1 MKRRLFLISFI
12 VSALIF
18 ALHPQARAV
27 DISIGGGTLFNWWNP
42 PWNNRKIVLYT
53 PNIYTLSLSDWP
65 TYPVNASYCYGPDLS
80 IRFLRNIEISASFR
94 YSRADMTGG
103 GPSLVPNAGH
113 QQITIAYD
121 LYDTYARAGYY
132 VLDFLMPYAGLRVEL
147 VKDTID
153 FSQFGYPMGSP
164 TFNLTVASMK
174 GEMLKFTP
182 ELGLH
187 FTVPLSSF
195 FTFLYDISF
204 TFQSGNE
211 KHDYLVMID
220 HWKPM
225 LDTPPIPTGRYY
237 AAGVS
242 TLLALKFNIPKID
255 TSISAGGYY
264 RLLNYFQKRGDR
276 GLFNFDQS
284 LDHTYGVTLSVTY
297 TFSTAKHTDRSIWMP
312 RPSYPA
318 R

>member
-1 MKRRLFLISFI
+1 MSF
-12 VSALIF
+12 
-18 ALHPQARAV
+18 
-27 DISIGGGTLFNWWNP
+27 
-42 PWNNRKIVLYT
+42 
-53 PNIYTLSLSDWP
+53 SDWP
-65 TYPVNASYCYGPDLS
+65 TYPVNASYCYGPDLA
-80 IRFLRNIEISASFR
+80 IRFLRNIELSASFR

-103 GPSLVPNAGH
+103 GPSFVPNAGH

-121 LYDTYARAGYY
+121 LYDTYVRAGYY
-132 VLDFLMPYAGLRVEL
+132 VLEFLMPYAGLRVEL

-164 TFNLTVASMK
+164 PVNLTVASMK
-174 GEMLKFTP
+174 GKMLKFTP

-187 FTVPLSSF
+187 FMVPLSSF

-211 KHDYLVMID
+211 KHDYLVLID

-225 LDTPPIPTGRYY
+225 LDLPPISPGRYY

-242 TLLALKFNIPKID
+242 TLLAFKFNIPKID
-255 TSISAGGYY
+255 TSITAGGYY
-264 RLLNYFQKRGDR
+264 RLLNYFQKKGDR
-276 GLFNFDQS
+276 GLFNLNQS

-297 TFSTAKHTDRSIWMP
+297 TYSTAKHQDKSVWMP